1 MTSIRPMRRL
11 ALVCAATLLAG
22 CVNPRVQENMAQ
34 AMTEFGNELAV
45 TRQDLGYLQNTIDSL
60 RQVVAKQDTIIG
72 RLATLAGL
80 PR

>member
-1 MTSIRPMRRL
+1 VIAMRPIRRL
-11 ALVCAATLLAG
+11 ALICAATLLPA

-34 AMTEFGNELAV
+34 AMTEFGNDLTV
-45 TRQDLGYLQNTIDSL
+45 TRQDLGYLQNTVDSL
-60 RQVVAKQDTIIG
+60 RQVVAKQDTIIS

>member
-1 MTSIRPMRRL
+1 MRLTRRL
-11 ALVCAATLLAG
+11 FLVCSVIPLVS

-34 AMTEFGNELAV
+34 AMTELGNEMAAM
-45 TRQDLGYLQNTIDSL
+45 RQDLGDVQNTLDSL

-72 RLATLAGL
+72 RLTTLAGL